1 MLASS
6 VGCVVFERGREGG
19 APSLWGGQGP
29 LRMSFGVW
37 DAVGGASAISVSEP
51 SVDATLWL
59 APLLVEDVGRCIG
72 RG

>member
-19 APSLWGGQGP
+19 APFLWGGRGP
-29 LRMSFGVW
+29 LRVSFGVW
-37 DAVGGASAISVSEP
+37 DAASGASAISVSEP
-51 SVDATLWL
+51 FVNSTFWL
-59 APLLVEDVGRCIG
+59 APLLVEDMGWYIG